1 MTTPTRL
8 AAQLVDAPWEAQCTA
23 AVLATATAD
32 GAEIRCLPMTVGSL
46 RAVRDFRF
54 TVRPGDALP
63 LLLTALGACVATT
76 AAASLALRGNRPR
89 SLTVRASCD
98 TNGIG
103 VTVGGPADR
112 VALAHVRRFSPIH
125 TLLAGPG
132 DVRLRGAT
140 TEAVPPIPAADVAVT
155 WTDGMYAHG
164 DRDADEPRQ
173 LGGTDR
179 APSPLE
185 YVLAALAADTLGS
198 AGGQAHASARRD
210 LRGWLGFPGL
220 PPEPR
225 ALLVQCMPGGQATAG
240 VIAHLVGTPRRIQ
253 SDVDTS

>member
-1 MTTPTRL
+1 MTTPARL

-23 AVLATATAD
+23 AVLASATAD

-46 RAVRDFRF
+46 RAVRDFSF
-54 TVRPGDALP
+54 TARPGDALP

-76 AAASLALRGNRPR
+76 AAASLTLRGNRPR

-98 TNGIG
+98 TSGLG
-103 VTVGGPADR
+103 VTLGRPADR
-112 VALAHVRRFSPIH
+112 VALEHVRRFSPIH

-132 DVRLRGAT
+132 DLRLRGAT
-140 TEAVPPIPAADVAVT
+140 TEVVTYTPAAEVSMT

-164 DRDADEPRQ
+164 DRDVDEPRQ

-185 YVLAALAADTLGS
+185 YVLAALAAETLSSPGE
-198 AGGQAHASARRD
+198 QAHASARRD

-225 ALLVQCMPGGQATAG
+225 ALLVQCMPGGQTKAG
-240 VIAHLVGTPRRIQ
+240 VIAHLVGTPRQIR
-253 SDVDTS
+253 SDVDVS